1 MSDPNIRDWKPVV
14 LHKKQ
19 LPPNAK
25 VTDVSRAKMSGVDVI
40 TEKKANAGTN
50 NSMSKGS
57 STMSKVKREA
67 LNAEDPGHIDL
78 IDKKVSQRIQTART
92 AKGLSRKQLAQKIN
106 EKETVLADYENGKAI
121 PNAALLNKI
130 ERVLGVSVRK

>member
-1 MSDPNIRDWKPVV
+1 MSDTNIRDWKPIV

-19 LPPNAK
+19 LPANTK
-25 VTDVSRAKMSGVDVI
+25 VADVSRAKMAGVDVI

-50 NSMSKGS
+50 NSVSKS
-57 STMSKVKREA
+57 SATMSKVKRDA

-78 IDKKVSQRIQTART
+78 IDKKISQRIQTART
-92 AKGLSRKQLAQKIN
+92 EKGLSRKQLAQKIN
-106 EKETVLADYENGKAI
+106 EKETVLADYENARAI